1 MKNPILLTYFAFLII
16 FNPSCKKSDPDL
28 TNQIQAD
35 NYLNVA
41 YGTDPLQ
48 KMDLYLPQGRS
59 VSQTRLLVLIH
70 GGGWSS
76 GDKSDLTPFVD
87 TMKRRLPDWA
97 ICNINYR
104 LAAGNSNLFPTQEND
119 VKMAISFIY
128 SKLSDFKISDKWAL
142 LGASAG
148 GHLSLLQA
156 YKYASPVRFKAV
168 VNFFGPSDMAALYTN
183 PASSIALPS
192 AVAMLLGGTPSSN
205 PDLYFQSSPINFIN
219 AQSPPTLT
227 LQGGADPL
235 VSPSQQTTLH
245 LKLSQNNVANQL
257 KIYPGL
263 GHGWTGADMTNSFDI
278 AKSFLLQYVQ

>member
-1 MKNPILLTYFAFLII
+1 MKNILFGMYFALLFITST
-16 FNPSCKKSDPDL
+16 SCKKSAPANAYQL
-28 TNQIQAD
+28 PANT
-35 NYLNVA
+35 YLNVS

-48 KMDLYLPQGRS
+48 KMDIYLPQGRS
-59 VSQTRLLVLIH
+59 SSQTKLIVFIH

-76 GDKSDLTPFVD
+76 GDKSELTQYVD
-87 TMKRRLPDWA
+87 TMKKRLPDWA
-97 ICNINYR
+97 IFNINYR
-104 LAAGNSNLFPTQEND
+104 LASGNTNIFPTQEND
-119 VKMAISFIY
+119 VKMAMDFIY
-128 SKLSDFKISDKWAL
+128 NKLGEYQISEKWAL

-148 GHLSLLQA
+148 GHLSLLQG
-156 YKYASPVRFKAV
+156 YKYNTPVRIKSV
-168 VNFFGPSDMAALYTN
+168 INFFGPSDMVALYTS

-192 AVAMLLGGTPSSN
+192 AVAMLHGGTPSSN
-205 PDLYFQSSPINFIN
+205 PNLYYQSSPINFIN
-219 AQSPPTLT
+219 NQSPPTLT

-263 GHGWTGADMTNSFDI
+263 SHGWTGADMTNSFDI